1 MCCRIG
7 VFGMLM
13 TYLLPLNPAEAPLG
27 ILSCTLPLAVVIVSS
42 HDRTTQGRGH
52 DKVINEY
59 HR

>member
-1 MCCRIG
+1 
-7 VFGMLM
+7 MLM